1 MDNIKCG
8 FRNTLNISVATVRY
22 FKLEYEISS
31 KDVKDFL
38 ANYWYISNAMYFLIS
53 YFVNVFYY
61 IAFLNLFTIFII

>member
-38 ANYWYISNAMYFLIS
+38 AHYWYISNGMYF
-53 YFVNVFYY
+53 
-61 IAFLNLFTIFII
+61 